1 MMAILFP
8 PSDHFRNNY
17 RLASTTLTNAD
28 DLGNSNLSHE
38 WLCCLW
44 HSSGKFYEPNE
55 QVGVC
60 VCDVFIFLMAVVE
73 NGFLDFRS
81 HQGQFLLVELAR
93 GCVYLLHRSRRGTRF
108 GLHRFHFQPIGSWNF
123 DWITVISFIIVIF
136 FFCLLIISRTVS
148 YFVVVDYV
156 IQQSNWLIKCW
167 GLRGNNL
174 LEWAVSSWAF
184 RGFIGIFGFE
194 LCHYW
199 FS

>member
-1 MMAILFP
+1 MTLLSLTQFWEVLRAEWAGWRLRLRFIYISNGSGWKWLPRFQISSRAI
-8 PSDHFRNNY
+8 SVSRI
-17 RLASTTLTNAD
+17 S
-28 DLGNSNLSHE
+28 S
-38 WLCCLW
+38 WLCLFVASFTTW
-44 HSSGKFYEPNE
+44 DEIWVASFPFSTDRQLKFRLNHRHFLYY
-55 QVGVC
+55 C
-60 VCDVFIFLMAVVE
+60 YLFI
-73 NGFLDFRS
+73 
-81 HQGQFLLVELAR
+81 
-93 GCVYLLHRSRRGTRF
+93 
-108 GLHRFHFQPIGSWNF
+108 
-123 DWITVISFIIVIF
+123 

-167 GLRGNNL
+167 GLRGSNL